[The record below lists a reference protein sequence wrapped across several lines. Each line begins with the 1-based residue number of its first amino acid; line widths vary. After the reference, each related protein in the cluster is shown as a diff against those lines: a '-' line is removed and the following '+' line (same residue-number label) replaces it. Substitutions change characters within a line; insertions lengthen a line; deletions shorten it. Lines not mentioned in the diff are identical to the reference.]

1 MKDEP
6 VEWIINE
13 KRRFEYINEMLVFK
27 LYTFDGFIKNKF
39 RWTNGEKKVK
49 NAFEIEKKTRKSYY
63 FGSL

>member
-39 RWTNGEKKVK
+39 R
-49 NAFEIEKKTRKSYY
+49 
-63 FGSL
+63 